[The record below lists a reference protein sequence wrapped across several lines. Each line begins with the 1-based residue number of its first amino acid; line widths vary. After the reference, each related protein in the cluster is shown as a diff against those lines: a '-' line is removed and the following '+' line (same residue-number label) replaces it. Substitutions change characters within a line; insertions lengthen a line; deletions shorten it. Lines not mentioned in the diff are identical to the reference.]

1 VPEEVFA
8 ASPISAAGGKVIAS
22 PFQFYTTGEDN
33 LRIVS
38 VNSLVGVSL
47 KIQGRL
53 VDSRGVIGAAAWD
66 HTPNTDRSVKSN
78 DYPLGIGAVLNL
90 TVFANAGSPQIGQ
103 TFVIVQLVR
112 GLGAAAIVLGT
123 LLQGYVTSSQGLG
136 WPGSPIQSSVESGG
150 YIRTIVGT
158 VPALGV
164 NLLET
169 VPTNA
174 RWQLLQGWFNFATSA
189 VVGNRLV
196 NLEMK
201 HSAVRSYIVPPS
213 AAQGPTVTGTFSFGA
228 GMPSFF
234 EPVQPVA
241 ALPLPTDTA
250 LLAGDSFGTT
260 VANLDPGDAFMFL
273 QYTVREWLEVR

>member
-1 VPEEVFA
+1 VTEQVFA

-38 VNSLVGVSL
+38 ANSLTGVTL
-47 KIQGRL
+47 KIQGRFL
-53 VDSRGVIGAAAWD
+53 DSHGRISASSND
-66 HTPNTDRSVKSN
+66 HIPNTDRSVKRD
-78 DYPLGIGAVLNL
+78 DYTLGIGAVLNL

-213 AAQGPTVTGTFSFGA
+213 AAQGATVTGTFSFGA